1 MVLKNDYYS
10 IINGLNKLYGTY
22 RFKKRHKNGF
32 LVSNNDLQDE
42 MTRGKYFASDNETLK
57 VIFIYKTMEQK
68 TSVYAIP
75 KLLEL

>member
-1 MVLKNDYYS
+1 MS
-10 IINGLNKLYGTY
+10 IINGLNKPYGTY

-42 MTRGKYFASDNETLK
+42 MTIEESIFASDNETLK

-68 TSVYAIP
+68 KDCLRHT
-75 KLLEL
+75 KLLEIIAPD